1 MVLAEEPLVSEGEL
15 VSWHEFLVAGHAPET
30 VQVVDLVL
38 GAHHK
43 VVGAE
48 TPATTL
54 TFSTKQPHV
63 VLLAECLAVP
73 DEASAVFVQV
83 HLTL

>member
-48 TPATTL
+48 TPAATL
-54 TFSTKQPHV
+54 TFSTKQPV
-63 VLLAECLAVP
+63 KTQRQKRSESFLSLKCI
-73 DEASAVFVQV
+73 
-83 HLTL
+83 LTVT